1 ARVWA
6 HGGRR
11 VGGCPAL
18 GEEDLITL
26 LDENGVEHE
35 FSLVDILD
43 VDQRRYAVLQPV
55 VGGEESESAVIFRME
70 EDDTLITIEDDAEFD
85 RVRQAFE
92 ATEASETAET
102 SGAPAGREGEQG
114 GDRPAGDDTV
124 GVGEGPAGGQGE
136 PPHCFLRR

>member
-1 ARVWA
+1 M
-6 HGGRR
+6 
-11 VGGCPAL
+11 

-26 LDENGVEHE
+26 LDEDGVEHE

-92 ATEASETAET
+92 ASEAADASETAET
-102 SGAPAGREGEQG
+102 PGAAEATEEEPGGGRPV
-114 GDRPAGDDTV
+114 GDHTV
-124 GVGEGPAGGQGE
+124 GVREGPVGGQGE
-136 PPHCFLRR
+136 PPH

>member
-1 ARVWA
+1 M
-6 HGGRR
+6 
-11 VGGCPAL
+11 

-55 VGGEESESAVIFRME
+55 VAGEESESAVIFRME
-70 EDDTLITIEDDAEFD
+70 EDETLVTIEDDTEFE

-92 ATEASETAET
+92 AAEASEAAEPPEASEAT
-102 SGAPAGREGEQG
+102 EEEAGADP
-114 GDRPAGDDTV
+114 PAGDHTV
-124 GVGEGPAGGQGE
+124 GAREGPGGQGE
-136 PPHCFLRR
+136 TPH

>member
-1 ARVWA
+1 M
-6 HGGRR
+6 
-11 VGGCPAL
+11 

-26 LDENGVEHE
+26 LDEDGAEHE

-70 EDDTLITIEDDAEFD
+70 EDDTLITIEDDAEFE

-92 ATEASETAET
+92 AAEASETPET
-102 SGAPAGREGEQG
+102 SGATEATEEEPGGERPV
-114 GDRPAGDDTV
+114 GDHTV
-124 GVGEGPAGGQGE
+124 GVREGPAGGQGE
-136 PPHCFLRR
+136 PPH

>member
-1 ARVWA
+1 
-6 HGGRR
+6 
-11 VGGCPAL
+11 L

-70 EDDTLITIEDDAEFD
+70 EDDTLITIEDDAEFE
-85 RVRQAFE
+85 RVREAFEASE
-92 ATEASETAET
+92 ATEAAETARATET
-102 SGAPAGREGEQG
+102 TEEEPGGERSV
-114 GDRPAGDDTV
+114 GDQTV
-124 GVGEGPAGGQGE
+124 GAREGPAGGQGE
-136 PPHCFLRR
+136 PPH